1 MSRLLGRRRL
11 LPAAVVASLLVGGW
25 WWAHPDVLD
34 EEYGASM
41 RAAPVEWREGRVFSV
56 GLTDPGQ
63 FPAEGTLRLRTVTVR
78 LSKTPEEDPTVEV
91 LRCREV
97 LTEGGGS
104 LALGA
109 LHRRPPREHDC
120 AAAAGPGTVLGPE
133 HQLVAVL
140 QPGSPGRYRISGLT
154 VGYRLDRAHLWRT
167 GTETMST
174 SVSVGFRK

>member
-41 RAAPVEWREGRVFSV
+41 RAAPVAWREGRVFSV

-97 LTEGGGS
+97 RTEDGGH

-120 AAAAGPGTVLGPE
+120 TAAGPGTVLGPE

-174 SVSVGFRK
+174 SVSVGFRE

>member
-1 MSRLLGRRRL
+1 MSRFLSRRWL
-11 LPAAVVASLLVGGW
+11 LPAGVVASLLVGGW

-41 RAAPVEWREGRVFSV
+41 RAAPVAWREGRVFSV

-63 FPAEGTLRLRTVTVR
+63 FPAEGTLRLRSVIVH
-78 LSKTPEEDPTVEV
+78 LSRTPEEDPAVEV

-97 LTEGGGS
+97 RTDDGGH

-109 LHRRPPREHDC
+109 LDRRPPREHDC
-120 AAAAGPGTVLGPE
+120 TAAGPGTVLGPE

-167 GTETMST
+167 GTETMGT

>member
-1 MSRLLGRRRL
+1 MSRFLGRRWL
-11 LPAAVVASLLVGGW
+11 LAAGVVASLLVGGW

-41 RAAPVEWREGRVFSV
+41 RAAPVPWREGRVFSV

-63 FPAEGTLRLRTVTVR
+63 FPAEGTLRLRSVAVHF
-78 LSKTPEEDPTVEV
+78 SKTPEQDPPVEV

-97 LTEGGGS
+97 RSEGGGH
-104 LALGA
+104 LAVGA
-109 LHRRPPREHDC
+109 LHRRPSREHDC
-120 AAAAGPGTVLGPE
+120 TSAGPGTILGPE

-154 VGYRLDRAHLWRT
+154 IGYRLDRAHLWRT
-167 GTETMST
+167 GTETMGT
-174 SVSVGFRK
+174 SVSVGFRN

>member
-34 EEYGASM
+34 EEY
-41 RAAPVEWREGRVFSV
+41 AAPVEGREGRVFSV